1 MATPQQVI
9 IDNPCLPGIEPQT
22 LAAIMVGYLRLI
34 AEAQGFPMTP
44 QEILNANPCLVQ
56 MDEQTLR
63 ALTVGYLKTI
73 QESGGGGGGSQ
84 EIFAG
89 VGNPNGVV
97 SSPGAAVYMDTSAS
111 PPNLWFKVA
120 PGSVWN

>member
-1 MATPQQVI
+1 MATPQQII

-22 LAAIMVGYLRLI
+22 LTAIMVGYLRLI

-44 QEILNANPCLVQ
+44 QEILTANPCLIQ

-63 ALTVGYLKTI
+63 ALTVGYLKVI
-73 QESGGGGGGSQ
+73 QESGGGSGSQ

-89 VGNPNGVV
+89 TGNPNGVV
-97 SSPGAAVYMDTSAS
+97 SSPGAAMYMDITNS

>member
-9 IDNPCLPGIEPQT
+9 TDNPCLPGIEPQT

-34 AEAQGFPMTP
+34 AAAQGFPMTP
-44 QEILNANPCLVQ
+44 QEILNDNPCLVG

-63 ALTVGYLKTI
+63 ALTVGYLKVI

>member
-22 LAAIMVGYLRLI
+22 LTAIMVGYLRLI

-44 QEILNANPCLVQ
+44 QEILNANPCLVG
-56 MDEQTLR
+56 MEPQTLR
-63 ALTVGYLKTI
+63 ALTVGYLKVI
-73 QESGGGGGGSQ
+73 QESGGGGGSQ

-89 VGNPNGVV
+89 VGSPNGVI
-97 SSPGAAVYMDTSAS
+97 SSPGPALYFEGPSF
-111 PPNLWFKVA
+111 PPNLWFKTT
-120 PGSVWN
+120 PGSVWG

>member
-1 MATPQQVI
+1 MATPQEI
-9 IDNPCLPGIEPQT
+9 ITANPCLPGFEQQT
-22 LAAIMVGYLRLI
+22 LAAVMVGYLRLI

-44 QEILNANPCLVQ
+44 QEILTANPCLIGLEQ
-56 MDEQTLR
+56 QTLA
-63 ALTVGYLKTI
+63 ALTVGYLKLI

-97 SSPGAAVYMDTSAS
+97 SSPGAAVYMDTSSS